1 MKAFELLK
9 VNESLL
15 KAMDKVS
22 LSISDVKYID
32 MLKEFEKMK
41 QEGCKKTYIV
51 QVLSD
56 KYEIAERTFYRVID
70 KLTQDVALA

>member
-15 KAMDKVS
+15 KVMDGLS
-22 LSISDVKYID
+22 LAISDVKYID
-32 MLKEFEKMK
+32 LVSDF
-41 QEGCKKTYIV
+41 QEMASRGEKKTYIV

-56 KYEIAERTFYRVID
+56 KYDVAERTIYRVVD
-70 KLTQDVALA
+70 KLLSDIAV